1 MLSDDTCANDCPCWA
16 QGRLPEPIT
25 GAEAELARD
34 IQRSAANGGMN
45 AEYVVLRAAASVA
58 RGVMDKRRVAILL
71 SAMYAVPPRW
81 LYGFHAMQS
90 TALALCLPSRK
101 TSGFKYPRGVLQLMQ
116 LGVCLKSGFRGGEG
130 YGYLLSP
137 LEWVL
142 RDILSLKR
150 SKSRKKS
157 LCNTPTLNLLVEALA
172 KDPVHIYRTLARFA
186 PDDVRTLHEQCY
198 WVKTCIMEAKAELGR
213 GKAWVAGLR
222 HAWLVGVLQ
231 A

>member
-1 MLSDDTCANDCPCWA
+1 MLSDPCADDCPCWA

-34 IQRSAANGGMN
+34 IQRSVANGGMN
-45 AEYVVLRAAASVA
+45 VEYFVLRAAASVA
-58 RGVMDKRRVAILL
+58 RGAMDKRRVAILL

-81 LYGFHAMQS
+81 LYGYGFRAIQS

-101 TSGFKYPRGVLQLMQ
+101 TSGFKYPRGVSQLMQ
-116 LGVCLKSGFRGGEG
+116 LGVCLKSGFRGGE
-130 YGYLLSP
+130 GYLLSP

-172 KDPVHIYRTLARFA
+172 KDPVHIYRTLARLA
-186 PDDVRTLHEQCY
+186 PDDVCTLHEQCS
-198 WVKTCIMEAKAELGR
+198 WVKPCIKEAKAELGR
-213 GKAWVAGLR
+213 GKAWAAGLR
-222 HAWLVGVLQ
+222 RAWLVVVLQ